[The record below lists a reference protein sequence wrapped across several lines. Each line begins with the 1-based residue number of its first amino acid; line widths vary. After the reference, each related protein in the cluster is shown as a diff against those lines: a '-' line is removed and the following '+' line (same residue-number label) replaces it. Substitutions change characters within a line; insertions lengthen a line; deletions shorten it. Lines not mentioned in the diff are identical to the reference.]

1 MDEWLRDDLEIEG
14 VEPEPE
20 GVEHGLGAASY
31 LEDEEDDDL
40 EDDMLSDEWDDDDE
54 DDEW

>member
-14 VEPEPE
+14 VGREPE
-20 GVEHGLGAASY
+20 GVEHGLGEASY
-31 LEDEEDDDL
+31 LEDEEDDVVN
-40 EDDMLSDEWDDDDE
+40 DEWDEDDE